1 MWKHIDV
8 HNWAWEEEEGVPGAV
23 QTLPRDGAVPNVLTV
38 DAEDRDK
45 LTGMKMSPPEGK
57 SWNISQVSWTF
68 VYRFTHWWIALD

>member
-1 MWKHIDV
+1 M
-8 HNWAWEEEEGVPGAV
+8 PGAV

-57 SWNISQVSWTF
+57 S
-68 VYRFTHWWIALD
+68 